1 MTTKR
6 KPTVKDV
13 ARLAGVS
20 SMTVSRALSKP
31 DVVSQQTR
39 RKVEEAAAQLGYV
52 PNLAA
57 MALITKRSGMIGALM
72 TTITNP
78 ILATTIEKLQQGLA
92 AKGYHLLIGET
103 VFSPDQEAHLLRAFL
118 GRQLDGLI
126 LAYGYHNEETLALL
140 RGADIPVVELWD
152 LPEGPLP
159 RQPIGR
165 VVGFSNWSAGHAA
178 GQHLVEQGY
187 QRPGFFGFDD
197 EREEL
202 RWQGFRQAVL
212 DGLGLEPFRFK
223 TSSIPSL
230 DDGTRVIELYARD
243 EIPCDALFFTNDM
256 QAIGALYRCQ
266 RLGIQVPDPLGICGF
281 GDLPIAQVSTP
292 SLTSVRIPAEKVA
305 RLTVELLDQQIRG
318 EEVKTAAID
327 VGCELIAREST
338 RRNPE

>member
-1 MTTKR
+1 
-6 KPTVKDV
+6 
-13 ARLAGVS
+13 
-20 SMTVSRALSKP
+20 MTVSRALSKP
-31 DVVSQQTR
+31 DVVSSVTR

-52 PNLAA
+52 PNLTA

-103 VFSPDQEAHLLRAFL
+103 VFSHDQETHLLRAFL

-159 RQPIGR
+159 RQPVGH
-165 VVGFSNWSAGHAA
+165 VVGFSNWAAGLAAGH
-178 GQHLVEQGY
+178 HLVEQGY
-187 QRPGFFGFDD
+187 KRPGFFGFDD
-197 EREEL
+197 EREEC

-212 DGLGLEPFRFK
+212 EGLGIEPFRFK
-223 TSSIPSL
+223 TSPIPSL
-230 DDGTRVIELYARD
+230 DDGTKVIELYIRN
-243 EIPCDALFFTNDM
+243 EIPCDSLFFTNDM
-256 QAIGALYRCQ
+256 QAIGALYSCQ
-266 RLGIQVPDPLGICGF
+266 RQDIKVPQTLGICGF
-281 GDLPIAQVSTP
+281 GDLPIAHVSAP
-292 SLTSVRIPAEKVA
+292 SLTSVRIPADKVA
-305 RLTVELLDQQIRG
+305 SLTVELLDQQIRG
-318 EEVKTAAID
+318 EEVTTTPID

-338 RRNPE
+338 RKND